1 MLLEP
6 SLPTFPSNRPVEE
19 VPAPPDSEQ
28 AQQAAIGLRLELLQN
43 IVTLLT
49 GELQKLR
56 KDASFA
62 ESSGSLDFPVRMP
75 EEVAHYE
82 CQLILE
88 ALKATGNRQ
97 NRAAKLL
104 GIKYT
109 TLNSKIRKYKLTD

>member
-1 MLLEP
+1 LLLES
-6 SLPTFPSNRPVEE
+6 SLPTSPSNRPVAE
-19 VPAPPDSEQ
+19 VTAPPDSQ
-28 AQQAAIGLRLELLQN
+28 LAQQAAIELRLELLQN

-49 GELQKLR
+49 RELQKLR
-56 KDASFA
+56 KDANLTDN
-62 ESSGSLDFPVRMP
+62 SGSLDFPVRMA

-88 ALKATGNRQ
+88 ALKTTGNRQ